1 MQRMT
6 GYEKEV
12 GARTAQSQRREGES
26 KQRDAVGFS
35 LSLMRARNKLIAK
48 FPRRKRESPP
58 LMDKIPSMYVPSF
71 LRLALCF
78 HLSWWNYFNLD
89 LHYIA
94 PLNRSCFLSASSEDD
109 NSPNEANVETFLFKL
124 DIQPF
129 FTTSLKPLQL

>member
-1 MQRMT
+1 
-6 GYEKEV
+6 
-12 GARTAQSQRREGES
+12 
-26 KQRDAVGFS
+26 
-35 LSLMRARNKLIAK
+35 
-48 FPRRKRESPP
+48 
-58 LMDKIPSMYVPSF
+58 MDKIPSMYVPSF

-78 HLSWWNYFNLD
+78 HLSCWNYFNLD

-129 FTTSLKPLQL
+129 FYDKSQAVAIMTKGRMSAMTPAASDSQCSNESETW